1 MPTQLCPPLSVATEG
16 TRSFINVPS
25 PFAAALHHFLRANWV
40 TSSPPE
46 PLWSGTDCIQL
57 GKGSDAANVQRII
70 DQWTEAPTPPAK
82 RPRRSQRPSPA

>member
-1 MPTQLCPPLSVATEG
+1 MSNVPCPSLSVATEG

-46 PLWSGTDCIQL
+46 PLSSGTDCIQL
-57 GKGSDAANVQRII
+57 GKGSDSTSVQRVL
-70 DQWTEAPTPPAK
+70 DKWTKALTPSPK
-82 RPRRSQRPSPA
+82 RSRRSRKPA